1 MHEALRQRIAVHY
14 HMEGFSREEPDTYL
28 ARQLKAAGIHQPLF
42 DDTAR
47 QGRVSGHQGVP
58 RKVNEL
64 ALTALRPAAS
74 RKASTI
80 DEPILLD
87 ATRRR

>member
-1 MHEALRQRIAVHY
+1 MHEALRQRIAVRIRRLRGEVDEH
-14 HMEGFSREEPDTYL
+14 HVLR
-28 ARQLKAAGIHQPLF
+28 AVAAAGIHQPLF